1 MLDVYQQILSFTVFS
16 EIGFLSYIFTYIFRI
31 IFTSNKVFQFS
42 QVNVFIA
49 YLFGKIYL
57 LSEKSVF
64 FFGPNRSIFYRFFN
78 SKTFDFLFRKKNCS
92 LKVVF
97 PEFQKHKRNSFKF

>member
-42 QVNVFIA
+42 QTNVFIA
-49 YLFGKIYL
+49 YLFCKIYL

-64 FFGPNRSIFYRFFN
+64 FLALTVRFFIDFLIQKHLIFY
-78 SKTFDFLFRKKNCS
+78 S
-92 LKVVF
+92 
-97 PEFQKHKRNSFKF
+97 EKRIVP